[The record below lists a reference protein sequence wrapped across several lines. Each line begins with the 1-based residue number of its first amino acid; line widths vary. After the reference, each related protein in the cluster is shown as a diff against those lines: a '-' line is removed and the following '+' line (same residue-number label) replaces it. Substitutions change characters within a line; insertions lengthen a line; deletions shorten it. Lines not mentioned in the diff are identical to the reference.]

1 MLFRD
6 YILESKSLKV
16 YKIIQKE
23 VYSHLGNCDVA
34 GIRNDVKFYTN
45 TKNGVNN
52 SFEASRKYV
61 EESGQFPIYGKKA
74 RDFCKKIYG
83 KDVDKWS
90 LNKQIETYNSLMAM
104 EINKIYKTGCF
115 SLKVDNYEF
124 DPDTGLFDHTKSW
137 GK

>member
-1 MLFRD
+1 MLLRD
-6 YILESKSLKV
+6 YILKSKTPKAQ
-16 YKIIQKE
+16 KIIQKE
-23 VYSHLGNCDVA
+23 VYSNLGNCDVE
-34 GIRNDVKFYTN
+34 GIRNDVKFYMK
-45 TKNGVNN
+45 TKDGVND
-52 SFEASRKYV
+52 SFKASKKYV

-90 LNKQIETYNSLMAM
+90 LNNQIGTYNNLMAT

-115 SLKVDNYEF
+115 SRKVDNYEF
-124 DPDTGLFDHTKSW
+124 DPKTGLFNHTKSW